1 MAGTLPVEEVLRK
14 IRELT
19 SDLESLRDGML
30 KEVFQP
36 GKSLT
41 YNKFAGV
48 KAGSDLIFEFRRA
61 LDDLRHVMWLYA
73 ETAEFTAHGG
83 PASQSKL
90 LERATDILCAL
101 SLHPPLPKRD
111 PSLEDASFVGR
122 LLQFMEGPGS
132 QISETKK

>member
-1 MAGTLPVEEVLRK
+1 MAGARVEEVLRK

-19 SDLESLRDGML
+19 SDLESMREGIS

-36 GKSLT
+36 GKSLSC
-41 YNKFAGV
+41 NKFAG
-48 KAGSDLIFEFRRA
+48 ATASSDLIFEFRRA
-61 LDDLRHVMWLYA
+61 LDDLRHIVWLYA

-90 LERATDILCAL
+90 MERATDILCAL

-111 PSLEDASFVGR
+111 SSLEDASFVGR